1 MDWLTLHKESEAFA
15 REAHEALR
23 NGDTPVAKANFR
35 KAAEVEARA
44 LECLDVSKVR
54 TRGITAVSAASL
66 WYKADGFNEACAL
79 AYQQLGIGGLPDF
92 AIEQLEDLIQSVYTE
107 RERAKYDVSF
117 LPGMVSV
124 SVRGGEVL
132 RGAAPLDLIVDR
144 VKTIQSM
151 FFRVVEWLEDRPH
164 RRKGPPPKEVGSIFE
179 PWLLQDVPGSFQF
192 SVAVKATPQLELF
205 EKNHP
210 GAGDIA
216 RRFLEVVQTVVSDE
230 TGDATAALVPQADY
244 RSTFR
249 KLVRNLTPTD
259 GVFDSIQLR
268 VGGCEESP
276 LINAQSRSKISKV
289 IRYEQPKPDIAA
301 GEREVEVRG
310 VLRALDLNQDWLKV
324 HVEDKGDVM
333 IKGLS
338 QAVDDVIGPMVNKSV
353 LVRAVRPKTG
363 ALRFVDIELNDGQA

>member
-1 MDWLTLHKESEAFA
+1 MDWLTLHRQSEAFA
-15 REAHEALR
+15 REAHDALR
-23 NGDTPVAKANFR
+23 GGDAPAARANFR
-35 KAAEVEARA
+35 KAAEFESRA
-44 LECLDVSKVR
+44 LDCLDASKAR

-66 WYKADGFNEACAL
+66 WYKGGAFDEACAL
-79 AYQQLGIGGLPDF
+79 AYRQLGIGGLPEF
-92 AIEQLEDLIQSVYTE
+92 AAEQLEDLVQSVYTE

-124 SVRGGEVL
+124 SVRGGEVM

-144 VKTIQSM
+144 VKTIQAM
-151 FFRVVEWLEDRPH
+151 FYRVAEWLEDRPH
-164 RRKGPPPKEVGSIFE
+164 RQKGPPSKEVGSLFE

-192 SVAVKATPQLELF
+192 SVAVKASPQFELF

-216 RRFLEVVQTVVSDE
+216 KRFLEVVQTVVVDD
-230 TGDATAALVPQADY
+230 TGDATAALVPQTDY

-268 VGGCEESP
+268 VDGCEESP
-276 LINAQSRSKISKV
+276 LINAQSRSQISKV
-289 IRYEQPKPDIAA
+289 IRRELPKPDIAA
-301 GEREVEVRG
+301 GEQEVEVRG

-338 QAVDDVIGPMVNKSV
+338 QAVDDVIGPMVNKPV

>member
-132 RGAAPLDLIVDR
+132 SEPPR
-144 VKTIQSM
+144 VLWRLQLL
-151 FFRVVEWLEDRPH
+151 REWSHEQEA
-164 RRKGPPPKEVGSIFE
+164 KQVF
-179 PWLLQDVPGSFQF
+179 PGS
-192 SVAVKATPQLELF
+192 PR
-205 EKNHP
+205 
-210 GAGDIA
+210 A
-216 RRFLEVVQTVVSDE
+216 RSAPRTR
-230 TGDATAALVPQADY
+230 AA
-244 RSTFR
+244 
-249 KLVRNLTPTD
+249 
-259 GVFDSIQLR
+259 
-268 VGGCEESP
+268 
-276 LINAQSRSKISKV
+276 
-289 IRYEQPKPDIAA
+289 
-301 GEREVEVRG
+301 
-310 VLRALDLNQDWLKV
+310 
-324 HVEDKGDVM
+324 
-333 IKGLS
+333 
-338 QAVDDVIGPMVNKSV
+338 
-353 LVRAVRPKTG
+353 
-363 ALRFVDIELNDGQA
+363 